1 MTQKITDLPGRGG
14 NRLKSEGRRNC
25 SHRSSE
31 SENPRLPLELLT
43 TSYSVPVSPLVN
55 APGWAPEPG
64 CGWPVIS
71 GALTPVGGTFA
82 DERVRGLHSSWPD
95 RKLPFL
101 TSILQRRL
109 LGHRLSLVLN
119 CNEHEWRAWFLVC
132 APGRFVESLLATR
145 HGEWPGSCWIS
156 KAEDQAFS
164 Q

>member
-1 MTQKITDLPGRGG
+1 MTQKIRDLPGRGG
-14 NRLKSEGRRNC
+14 NQLKSEGRRNC

-31 SENPRLPLELLT
+31 AENPRLPLELLT

-55 APGWAPEPG
+55 ALGEPG

-82 DERVRGLHSSWPD
+82 DERVRGLHSCRPD

-109 LGHRLSLVLN
+109 LGLRLSLVLN
-119 CNEHEWRAWFLVC
+119 RKEHEWRAWFLVR
-132 APGRFVESLLATR
+132 APGRFVESRLATR
-145 HGEWPGSCWIS
+145 RGEWPGSCWIS
-156 KAEDQAFS
+156 KAGDQAFS